1 MLVIMD
7 KIKVFID
14 FHIYAILEFD
24 ILIGYPLE
32 NLIKEKPSYR
42 SLSKEFRKTASAT
55 HLEIPMVEHHPNN
68 ELFEEVK
75 FISPFVLLEFSCEM
89 EHSSPPSLKPKSC
102 LSSHPSIVLD
112 SDRDSTLVLHN
123 ISFESK
129 NFLCHGHRA

>member
-1 MLVIMD
+1 MPVIMD

-32 NLIKEKPSYR
+32 NLIKEKPFYR
-42 SLSKEFRKTASAT
+42 SLSKEFRKIASAT

-89 EHSSPPSLKPKSC
+89 EHSSPPSLKPKSYPSSC
-102 LSSHPSIVLD
+102 NTPGVCHQLSNGFELKHDMSSGNEGVKIK
-112 SDRDSTLVLHN
+112 ST
-123 ISFESK
+123 
-129 NFLCHGHRA
+129 